1 MPVDKIRRG
10 QAPVVSAF
18 PNANTIRI
26 DPDDETLYHGTGVSG
41 SSERTIL
48 SSPFTISLAGSGSAY
63 GAQFNINALTG
74 TDGLRQGGLDV
85 NLERA
90 SDQGFTATWDGNPDC
105 GVSIVAN
112 NRANNLDG
120 VTPIGAVRALNI
132 QARNRGS
139 NIAWVEGVELNAR
152 NDSGKVC
159 TTLYGMHIRIENYGT
174 VADALYGLDIEM
186 SSENDTSSPTKDAI
200 IVRNTDLSGM
210 SVVGSVIKLS
220 NTSTNGFGAL
230 LNLEGMAAANGT
242 LISTSGTAADT
253 FAGRIRIVDASGT
266 AAWINIYSVSNE
278 A

>member
-10 QAPVVSAF
+10 NAPAVTGF

-26 DPDDETLYHGTGVSG
+26 DPDDETLYHGTGGSG
-41 SSERTIL
+41 SSERTII

-63 GAQFNINALTG
+63 GMQFNINVLTG
-74 TDGLRQGGLDV
+74 NEGLRQGGLDI

-90 SDQGFTATWDGNPDC
+90 SDQPFIATWDGNPDC

-120 VTPIGAVRALNI
+120 VTLIGAVRALNL

-139 NIAWVEGVELNAR
+139 NIAWVQGIELNAR
-152 NDSGKVC
+152 NDSGKIC
-159 TTLYGMHIRIENYGT
+159 NTLYGMHIRIENYGT
-174 VADALYGLDIEM
+174 VNDALYGLDIEL

-200 IVRNTDLSGM
+200 LVRNTDLSGM
-210 SVVGSVIKLS
+210 SVVGSVVKLS

-230 LNLEGMAAANGT
+230 LDLTGLAPANGT
-242 LISTSGTAADT
+242 LISTSGTEAT
-253 FAGRIRIVDASGT
+253 VFAGRIRILNAGGT
-266 AAWINIYSVSNE
+266 AAWINVYSTSNE